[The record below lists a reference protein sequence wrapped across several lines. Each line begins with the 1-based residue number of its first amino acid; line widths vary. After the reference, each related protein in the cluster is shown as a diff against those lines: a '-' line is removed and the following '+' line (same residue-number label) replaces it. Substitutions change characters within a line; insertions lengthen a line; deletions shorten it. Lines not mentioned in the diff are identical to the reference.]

1 MEPEFWH
8 QRWSENRL
16 GFHQQKINSRLRKF
30 WPGLG
35 IPRGAGVFVPLCGKS
50 LDMLWLAEQGY
61 RVLGIELSRAACEAF
76 FVENGIAYRAEA
88 RGHFTGYVS
97 ESITLYAGDFF
108 DLSAD
113 DLDAMRGVYDRAA
126 LIALPQAM
134 RPGYAGH
141 MADILPPGCRGL
153 LISMTYD
160 EQKMQ
165 GPPFSVGEEEV
176 RELFEPGFSVDLIS
190 ESSGPDIVG
199 NLRERGLDTLDEKV
213 YRLAKPDR
221 SDKSQ

>member
-35 IPRGAGVFVPLCGKS
+35 IPRGTGVFVPLCGKS

-88 RGHFTGYVS
+88 RGHFTG
-97 ESITLYAGDFF
+97 
-108 DLSAD
+108 
-113 DLDAMRGVYDRAA
+113 
-126 LIALPQAM
+126 
-134 RPGYAGH
+134 
-141 MADILPPGCRGL
+141 
-153 LISMTYD
+153 
-160 EQKMQ
+160 
-165 GPPFSVGEEEV
+165 
-176 RELFEPGFSVDLIS
+176 
-190 ESSGPDIVG
+190 
-199 NLRERGLDTLDEKV
+199 
-213 YRLAKPDR
+213 
-221 SDKSQ
+221 